1 MSTKRPQWVKSVFS
15 QDFSSST
22 ESENPRKKTRSSSFS
37 NASTSSSFKTIST
50 STTPPPSNSNETIIP
65 TRKQINQIESR
76 LQSANWIDSFEP
88 KTIDDLAVHAKK
100 IQEVQDWL
108 SHCDVL
114 KKRKLPAQIGLIT
127 GPAGSGKTA
136 TIKVLAK
143 VMKYQLVEWI
153 NPIDSDNITTLGDQD
168 NPYAQS
174 QVELFKSFLF
184 RSSRYKSVLESIDKR
199 LILVEDFPNCFI
211 KDSTGFNDVL
221 EDYLKY
227 GKSALVFVVTDSKSK
242 KLNIS
247 YNLFSDP
254 VKAQFQINHISFNP
268 VSTTLMKKAL
278 KRICTLMASEC
289 FRKLYKVP
297 SVDLIDS
304 IGTAAQGD
312 LRNALVNLH
321 FGSLKGAPNLRTDT
335 LKTSS
340 QSKSKT
346 KNKPQ
351 KKLSSVGRD
360 ETITLMHALGR
371 VFNPKYTDDTQQ
383 LLHSPEDIASTFS
396 SEPKNFTN
404 FVHTNYLGHFAD
416 IENVL
421 LAADALSVSDNIL
434 SEYREDTLG
443 LVGLNVAIRGVM
455 VSNRK
460 PVTGWMPVRG
470 PKRIEFEKSA
480 ELISFGL
487 DQIISS
493 HLLASDYRSYVR
505 IILNKK

>member
-1 MSTKRPQWVKSVFS
+1 MSTKRPKWVKSVFS
-15 QDFSSST
+15 EDLSSST
-22 ESENPRKKTRSSSFS
+22 DSENPPKKTRSSSSLS
-37 NASTSSSFKTIST
+37 NESTSFNFKTPSANDSAISNKE
-50 STTPPPSNSNETIIP
+50 SN
-65 TRKQINQIESR
+65 KIES
-76 LQSANWIDSFEP
+76 LVQSANWIECFEP

-100 IQEVQDWL
+100 IQEVQDWMQ
-108 SHCDVL
+108 HCDIM
-114 KKRKLPAQIGLIT
+114 KKKKFPAQICLIT

-143 VMKYQLVEWI
+143 IMRYQVVEWI
-153 NPIDSDNITTLGDQD
+153 NPIDSDNITTLGDQVD
-168 NPYAQS
+168 SYAQS

-184 RSSRYKSVLESIDKR
+184 RSSRYKSVLDSCEKR

-247 YNLFSDP
+247 YNLFSDA
-254 VKAQFQINHISFNP
+254 VKAQFHINHISFNP

-278 KRICTLMASEC
+278 KRICTLMGGES
-289 FRKLYKVP
+289 FRKLYRVP
-297 SVDLIDS
+297 SVDLVDS
-304 IGTAAQGD
+304 IGMAAQGD
-312 LRNALVNLH
+312 MRNALINLH
-321 FGSLKGAPNLRTDT
+321 FGSLKGAPNLKTDT

-340 QSKSKT
+340 QSKTKSKT
-346 KNKPQ
+346 Q

-371 VFNPKYTDDTQQ
+371 VFNPKYIDGTKQ
-383 LLHSPEDIASTFS
+383 LLHSPEDIASAFS
-396 SEPKNFTN
+396 TEPKSFTN

-421 LAADALSVSDNIL
+421 AASDALSISDNVL

-443 LVGLNVAIRGVM
+443 LVGLNIAIRGVM
-455 VSNRK
+455 VSNEK

-470 PKRIEFEKSA
+470 PKRIEIEKSA
-480 ELISFGL
+480 ELNSLGL
-487 DQIISS
+487 DQIISAQ
-493 HLLASDYRSYVR
+493 LLASDYRSYVR